1 LSFHKETLGSG
12 RAPRGLSLSMHVPV
26 RLERHSPTDGT
37 PLPRLRALVV
47 DDEAPIRELLRL
59 HLELAG
65 FEVSEC
71 GDGRDALERLGS
83 IAFDVVLLDLMLP
96 GIDGV
101 ALCRAA
107 RNAGPNTA
115 APILLLSARGAEAD
129 KVLGLQS
136 GADDYVTK
144 PFGVMELLARVEAV
158 MRRSAR
164 PTPDAPR
171 VDDRRRHVHA
181 ADLVL
186 DCERR
191 EAQVRGIVI
200 ELTRQEFDVLCLL
213 ASKRGLVFSR
223 AALLAHAWRRDGRVT
238 GRTVDTVISRLR
250 HKIEP
255 DPGAPRHIV
264 TVWGVGY
271 KFADG
276 D

>member
-1 LSFHKETLGSG
+1 
-12 RAPRGLSLSMHVPV
+12 MHAPV
-26 RLERHSPTDGT
+26 RLERHSATDANT
-37 PLPRLRALVV
+37 PSPRLRALVV
-47 DDEAPIRELLRL
+47 DDETPIRELLRL

-107 RNAGPNTA
+107 RHAGPNAA

-144 PFGVMELLARVEAV
+144 PFGIMELLARVEAV

-164 PTPDAPR
+164 LAPADAPR
-171 VDDRRRHVHA
+171 VDDHRRHVRA

-191 EAQVRGIVI
+191 EALVRGCPI

-223 AALLAHAWRRDGRVT
+223 AALLSHAWSRDSRVT
-238 GRTVDTVISRLR
+238 GRTVDSVISRLR

-255 DPGAPRHIV
+255 DPGTPRHIV

>member
-1 LSFHKETLGSG
+1 MHGVVRSERHQPTPPVEAH
-12 RAPRGLSLSMHVPV
+12 APRP
-26 RLERHSPTDGT
+26 
-37 PLPRLRALVV
+37 RALVV

-65 FEVSEC
+65 FEVEERS
-71 GDGRDALERLGS
+71 DGHDALECLGS
-83 IAFDVVLLDLMLP
+83 VAFDVVLLDLMLP

-107 RNAGPNTA
+107 RASGPNVT
-115 APILLLSARGAEAD
+115 APILLLSARGTEAD

-164 PTPDAPR
+164 PAPADTTPA
-171 VDDRRRHVHA
+171 DDRRRHVRA
-181 ADLVL
+181 ADLAL

-191 EAQVRGIVI
+191 QATVRGRALD
-200 ELTRQEFDVLCLL
+200 LTRQEFDVLCLL

-223 AALLAHAWRRDGRVT
+223 AALVAHAWSRDNRVT

-250 HKIEP
+250 HKIER
-255 DPGAPRHIV
+255 DADTPRCIL

>member
-1 LSFHKETLGSG
+1 MAADATPP
-12 RAPRGLSLSMHVPV
+12 PR
-26 RLERHSPTDGT
+26 R
-37 PLPRLRALVV
+37 RALVV

-65 FEVSEC
+65 FEVTEC
-71 GDGRDALERLGS
+71 GDGHDALERLGS
-83 IAFDVVLLDLMLP
+83 AAFDVVLLDLMLP
-96 GIDGV
+96 GIDGI

-115 APILLLSARGAEAD
+115 APIVLLSARGAEAD

-144 PFGVMELLARVEAV
+144 PFGVMELLARIEAV

-164 PTPDAPR
+164 PTQADALR
-171 VDDRRRHVHA
+171 TDDRRRHVRA
-181 ADLVL
+181 ADLEL

-191 EAQVRGIVI
+191 ETLVRGNVI

-223 AALLAHAWRRDGRVT
+223 AALLSHAWSRDGRVT

-255 DPGAPRHIV
+255 DPGTPRHIV

>member
-1 LSFHKETLGSG
+1 
-12 RAPRGLSLSMHVPV
+12 MHVAVPS
-26 RLERHSPTDGT
+26 EPHAHAGAAAP
-37 PLPRLRALVV
+37 PRPRALVV

-65 FEVSEC
+65 FEVEEC
-71 GDGRDALERLGS
+71 GDGHDALDSLGS

-96 GIDGV
+96 GIDGI

-107 RNAGPNTA
+107 RASGPNVA
-115 APILLLSARGAEAD
+115 APILLLSARGTEAD

-144 PFGVMELLARVEAV
+144 PFGVMELLARIEAV
-158 MRRSAR
+158 MRRSTRLA
-164 PTPDAPR
+164 PMDTPPSDGT
-171 VDDRRRHVHA
+171 RHVRA
-181 ADLVL
+181 AGLVL

-191 EAQVRGIVI
+191 KATAHGRPVD
-200 ELTRQEFDVLCLL
+200 LTRQEFDVLCLL

-223 AALLAHAWRRDGRVT
+223 AALVAHAWNRDNRVT
-238 GRTVDTVISRLR
+238 SRTVDTVISRLR

-255 DPGAPRHIV
+255 DPDTPRHIV

>member
-1 LSFHKETLGSG
+1 
-12 RAPRGLSLSMHVPV
+12 MHVPV
-26 RLERHSPTDGT
+26 RLERHPATAAT
-37 PLPRLRALVV
+37 ALPRPRALVV

-65 FEVSEC
+65 FDVSEC
-71 GDGRDALERLGS
+71 GDGREALDRLAS

-107 RNAGPNTA
+107 RNAGPNAA

-129 KVLGLQS
+129 KILGLQS

-144 PFGVMELLARVEAV
+144 PFGVMELLARIEAV

-164 PTPDAPR
+164 PAPVEGHR
-171 VDDRRRHVHA
+171 TDGQRRHVHA

-191 EAQVRGIVI
+191 EALVRGAVT

-223 AALLAHAWRRDGRVT
+223 AALLSHAWSRDGRVT
-238 GRTVDTVISRLR
+238 GRTVDSVISRLR
-250 HKIEP
+250 HKIEL
-255 DPGAPRHIV
+255 DPGAPQHIV